1 MGMSSIQRQHGGHG
15 KLSGLLDPHSFP
27 ASIFAPSETSNSV
40 RYGIEGRAAAIGGRR
55 TSRRGSISDGLLY
68 LLPLFDGRWRTPL
81 CAARAGDKVSYRFK
95 QHIAAALEKQ
105 PGALYDWIRDVWRR
119 GFDIA
124 VHTLQE
130 GIVPKDLDMF
140 ERYWMDQFSDL
151 LNVAG
156 NNRPTQDTAVG
167 SQVRAGLKAQL
178 QHTRKPSC

>member
-1 MGMSSIQRQHGGHG
+1 MGCYIYCLYSTEDGE
-15 KLSGLLDPHSFP
+15 P
-27 ASIFAPSETSNSV
+27 
-40 RYGIEGRAAAIGGRR
+40 RYVGRA
-55 TSRRGSISDGLLY
+55 S
-68 LLPLFDGRWRTPL
+68 
-81 CAARAGDKVSYRFK
+81 DKVSFRFK
-95 QHIAAALEKQ
+95 QHITAALEKQ

-156 NNRPTQDTAVG
+156 NNRPSQDTAVG
-167 SQVRAGLKAQL
+167 SQVRAALKAQFQL
-178 QHTRKPSC
+178 TRKPFC